1 MLIGE
6 SYIGEGAEAAHVN
19 TVLGERAGPV
29 GVAWATALA
38 TPSAGHT
45 PFVAVV
51 IPGLPVK
58 PMTLFVNKAS
68 IADDEHGTLT
78 WGAAQAGVA
87 GGVADAVSEG
97 ILSEADADQSLII
110 AAVWVN
116 PAARDADQ
124 VYANNRAATR
134 EALRAAVA
142 GTPQMAEVL
151 AARHRP
157 FNPFYSPPRD
167 SQDRAASGAGED
179 GREHAD
185 GGAAG
190 GGRQPADGRAGEGGR
205 QPAGGGAGEGGH
217 AREPEPQ

>member
-19 TVLGERAGPV
+19 TVLGERTGPV

-38 TPSAGHT
+38 TPRQGHT

-51 IPGLPVK
+51 VPGLPVK

-68 IADDEHGTLT
+68 IAGDEHGNLT

-97 ILSEADADQSLII
+97 ILSVADADQSLLI

-116 PAARDADQ
+116 PAARDADL

-134 EALRAAVA
+134 EALRAGVA
-142 GTPQMAEVL
+142 GMPRVADVL
-151 AARHRP
+151 AARDHP
-157 FNPFYSPPRD
+157 ANPFYSAPP
-167 SQDRAASGAGED
+167 AS
-179 GREHAD
+179 
-185 GGAAG
+185 
-190 GGRQPADGRAGEGGR
+190 
-205 QPAGGGAGEGGH
+205 
-217 AREPEPQ
+217 EPT